1 MIDLDKAQEVLR
13 SAGFE
18 IKESPK
24 RCSNYGWTIKLANGC
39 AVIIYDKGGFQI
51 VGGAREE
58 VSRAAEADLEAHDA
72 PNTKIFVVYG
82 HDSEARDQLELLLR
96 KLGLTPLF
104 LDSLPSGGKTIIEKL
119 ERYIPQANYGIVL
132 LTPDD
137 IGYEHGSP
145 QNARPRARQNVI
157 LELGMLY
164 MKLSRGRVALI
175 ARKSDSELELP
186 SDLDGIMRLEY
197 ADSVQEVERK
207 LVKELKDRG
216 YLFG

>member
-1 MIDLDKAQEVLR
+1 MIDLDKAQEILR

-18 IKESPK
+18 IKGSPK
-24 RCSNYGWTIKLANGC
+24 RYSNYGWNIKLANGC
-39 AVIIYDKGGFQI
+39 AVIIYDKGSFQI

-58 VSRAAEADLEAHDA
+58 VSRAVRADLKAHDT

-82 HDSEARDQLELLLR
+82 HDSEARNQLELLLR

-104 LDSLPSGGKTIIEKL
+104 LDDLPSGGKTIIEKL
-119 ERYIPQANYGIVL
+119 EKYIPQTNFGIVL

-137 IGYEHGSP
+137 IGYKHGSP
-145 QNARPRARQNVI
+145 QDARPRARQNVI

-164 MKLSRGRVALI
+164 MKLSRGRVALV
-175 ARKSDSELELP
+175 AKKSDGALELP
-186 SDLDGIMRLEY
+186 SDLAGIMRLEY
-197 ADSVQEVERK
+197 ADNVLEVEQK
-207 LVKELKDRG
+207 LIKELKDRG